1 MSLTRKFL
9 SALGIEDDKVDEIIE
24 FSELSEF
31 IDVPVKNYSSGMK
44 ARLGFAIATVVEP
57 DILILDEI
65 LSVGDAK
72 FKKKSEARLMSL
84 LEKNV
89 TVLFV
94 SHNLP
99 QVRRICNKALILQ
112 KGKMIAF
119 GDMEEVTE
127 KYENMT
133 EK

>member
-1 MSLTRKFL
+1 MERFL
-9 SALGIEDDKVDEIIE
+9 DSPVNSSSDKVDEIIE

-31 IDVPVKNYSSGMK
+31 IDVPLKNYSSGMK

-99 QVRRICNKALILQ
+99 QVRRICNKAIILQ
-112 KGKMIAF
+112 KGNMIMS
-119 GDMEEVTE
+119 GDMESVTAVYR
-127 KYENMT
+127 KNR
-133 EK
+133 